1 MIKLHP
7 IPNSDFHCPHDNQQL
22 QVITWY
28 IPGMRNLADLKCLL
42 CGREYYGDLQA
53 GQALYTPL
61 LLEKNSGK
69 VYDPF
74 NVSWFADW
82 FQKSY
87 ANRSNKPLDF
97 SEEKFRPLQRPLLLN
112 CLDTL
117 YGHSLLKLLNA
128 QYYIDHRPDL
138 DLIVLIPKIFR
149 WMIPDGVTA
158 IWTVDL
164 PLKQGIEWNDW
175 LGAEIYKRLEKYKEV
190 YLSVAY
196 SHPHPQ
202 DISIKR
208 FTRVRPFSDISW
220 NNQVPVISYIW
231 RDDRTW
237 VSTSGIGFKRV
248 IEQKIRTT
256 NLGKKLSFYQQR
268 SKVIKLANFL
278 KKKFP
283 QIDFAIVGLGEK
295 GDFPKWIKDMRTK
308 EVNTDIER
316 EWCGR
321 YGESNVIIGVHGS
334 NMLLPSAHAGTVV
347 ELVPEDRWGNIIQ
360 DLLMEDL
367 DCRESLYRFRL
378 IPINISPQELS
389 IIVSTLIEKYLTIV
403 QLMRRSNLQ
412 HISNDPMVKPGIVES
427 KK

>member
-1 MIKLHP
+1 M
-7 IPNSDFHCPHDNQQL
+7 
-22 QVITWY
+22 
-28 IPGMRNLADLKCLL
+28 
-42 CGREYYGDLQA
+42 
-53 GQALYTPL
+53 
-61 LLEKNSGK
+61 
-69 VYDPF
+69 
-74 NVSWFADW
+74 
-82 FQKSY
+82 
-87 ANRSNKPLDF
+87 
-97 SEEKFRPLQRPLLLN
+97 
-112 CLDTL
+112 
-117 YGHSLLKLLNA
+117 
-128 QYYIDHRPDL
+128 
-138 DLIVLIPKIFR
+138 
-149 WMIPDGVTA
+149 
-158 IWTVDL
+158 
-164 PLKQGIEWNDW
+164 
-175 LGAEIYKRLEKYKEV
+175 GAEIYKRLGKYEEV

-202 DISIKR
+202 DFSIKR

-220 NNQVPVISYIW
+220 NNEVPVISYIW

-378 IPINISPQELS
+378 IPINISPRNCQ
-389 IIVSTLIEKYLTIV
+389 
-403 QLMRRSNLQ
+403 
-412 HISNDPMVKPGIVES
+412 
-427 KK
+427 